1 MSRERIPSG
10 LPALGDAAERAPE
23 AGLGRALRSSRPNS
37 ALIHYQAASF
47 NRQAARWRGGRRSS
61 AEGKR
66 KESLSK
72 EEEKTG
78 IFSAWLEKRWHRD

>member
-1 MSRERIPSG
+1 M
-10 LPALGDAAERAPE
+10 ERAPE

-37 ALIHYQAASF
+37 ALIHYLAASF
-47 NRQAARWRGGRRSS
+47 NRQAARWRGGRRRSP
-61 AEGKR
+61 EG
-66 KESLSK
+66 EGEASLSK